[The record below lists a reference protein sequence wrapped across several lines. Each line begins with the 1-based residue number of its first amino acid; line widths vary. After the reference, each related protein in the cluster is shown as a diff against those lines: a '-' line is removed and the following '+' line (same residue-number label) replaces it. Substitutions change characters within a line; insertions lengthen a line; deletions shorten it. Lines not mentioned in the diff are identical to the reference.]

1 MKRLELRQIIK
12 ETLNELSFTGADIQ
26 NQKTIRLARN
36 DILYFIKVQKKK
48 LNHKNTLDTY
58 HLIKNILNS
67 PGIISKVKEIK

>member
-26 NQKTIRLARN
+26 MARN